1 MEPVPYDRLRDSIC
15 DTECWL
21 HAFQYPGHRQHMQIN
36 KGNCIKKTYTIME
49 FYTLNIIYL
58 YMYTRRKIFN
68 TQYLH
73 TTHTKKTRLPQPC
86 VCTTRLFPGCHNLVV
101 TALQPG
107 VPLTRLSQPCGDS
120 LATWCSSYKVV
131 TTLWGQPCNLVFL
144 LQGCH
149 NLVVT
154 TYSRP
159 EKLGWEVRLL

>member
-1 MEPVPYDRLRDSIC
+1 MTTSVRENCFPPARMVFAGKLQTENPENVALARWPCTLWPHKRLDCLAQVEEAVSK
-15 DTECWL
+15 DTKL
-21 HAFQYPGHRQHMQIN
+21 QLLQY
-36 KGNCIKKTYTIME
+36 
-49 FYTLNIIYL
+49 
-58 YMYTRRKIFN
+58 
-68 TQYLH
+68 
-73 TTHTKKTRLPQPC
+73 THTKKTRLPQPC

>member
-1 MEPVPYDRLRDSIC
+1 MIHVHVAIIIILSYIIC
-15 DTECWL
+15 GSKNLCGVFVHHL
-21 HAFQYPGHRQHMQIN
+21 
-36 KGNCIKKTYTIME
+36 GN
-49 FYTLNIIYL
+49 
-58 YMYTRRKIFN
+58 IF
-68 TQYLH
+68 LVVSPP
-73 TTHTKKTRLPQPC
+73 HTKKTRLPQPC